1 MTEHARIRKAPAARR
16 SGLRAG
22 RRKRSRAAR
31 YFAFLS
37 YSHKDSE
44 LADWLHRELERF
56 RVPSTLVGRITE
68 HGAIPRRLTPIFRDE
83 RELAAANDLGD
94 EIEDALANSQFLIVL
109 CSPHAARSRWTNAEI
124 DAFKRSRPDGCVLAV
139 IASGEPFASDFA
151 GREEEECFP
160 PALRHRYDRLGRP
173 TAKRAEPLA
182 ADLRGTSE
190 ARRTG
195 FFKLVAGMLGVGLDD
210 LVQREATQRQRR
222 LAFVASASLAG
233 MLVAVLLAVTAI
245 QARDAARDERREAEG
260 LVAFMLGDLKGKLEP
275 IGKLDALDGV
285 GQKVLEY
292 YRGQDASGLSDAGL
306 MQRSQALSLT
316 AQVAFQRGNLNAAD
330 KLFQEAM
337 KGTEEAIRRAPD
349 DPQRLFDHA
358 QSVFYRAQIA
368 AQTGHLDDAE
378 RGFREYQSLGNRMAK
393 LAPND
398 LRWRMEVQ
406 YGEANL
412 GFILLRLRRF
422 PEAAAQFA
430 KAVQTIEAVAALDK
444 ANIDYKLST
453 AETLAWLADA
463 EIARGNLAAATS
475 ARQRQVALLQS
486 LAANSGN
493 VRLREKLIPAQHA
506 LGRMLAAGG
515 HSGEALKEFSGAV
528 TAAEQLMP
536 AEPNNSVWITYAAN
550 AHLAL
555 ANFQIG
561 RRNFAAA
568 AASLDRGCA
577 LASTLGRLS
586 PTAVETRIALWSC
599 SHRRGALSL
608 AQGQAANALDH
619 ASNAAATARKIGS
632 SDRPADSYF
641 LARSL
646 LLEGDA
652 ASRLGDRN
660 RARWAWQ
667 QASALMRTSVQPP
680 WERAVSAELLAR
692 LGQRAEAQAI
702 NAGLRQRRIVNVEI
716 LGI

>member
-1 MTEHARIRKAPAARR
+1 MTEHARIRKAAASRR
-16 SGLRAG
+16 SPARAS
-22 RRKRSRAAR
+22 RRKRRSEAR

-37 YSHKDSE
+37 YSHKDSG
-44 LADWLHRELERF
+44 LADWLHRQLEQF
-56 RVPSTLVGRITE
+56 RVPSSLVGRISE

-83 RELAAANDLGD
+83 RELAAATDLGE
-94 EIEDALANSQFLIVL
+94 EIEEALRNSQFLIVL
-109 CSPHAARSRWTNAEI
+109 CSPAAARSRWTNAEI
-124 DAFKRSRPDGCVLAV
+124 DAFKRTRPDGCILAA
-139 IASGEPFASDFA
+139 IAAGEPFASDSPDSA
-151 GREEEECFP
+151 AEECFP

-182 ADLRGTSE
+182 ADLRGAGE
-190 ARRTG
+190 ARRIG
-195 FFKLVAGMLGVGLDD
+195 FLKLVAGMLGVGLDD

-222 LAFVASASLAG
+222 LGWLAAASIAG
-233 MLVAVLLAVTAI
+233 MALTSTLALTAI

-292 YRGQDASGLSDAGL
+292 YRGQDASGLSDSGL

-358 QSVFYRAQIA
+358 QSVFHRAQIA
-368 AQTGHLDDAE
+368 AQTGRLADAE
-378 RGFREYQSLGNRMAK
+378 RGFREYHSLADRMAK
-393 LAPND
+393 LQPHD

-422 PEAAAQFA
+422 PESAAQFA
-430 KAVQTIEAVAALDK
+430 KAVQTIEAVAALDEG
-444 ANIDYKLST
+444 NVDYKLST

-475 ARQRQVALLQS
+475 ARQKQVALLQS
-486 LAANSGN
+486 LAAKSGN

-515 HSGEALKEFSGAV
+515 RSGEALEEFSGAV
-528 TAAEQLMP
+528 AAAEQLMP
-536 AEPNNSVWITYAAN
+536 AEPNNSVWLTYAAN
-550 AHLAL
+550 AHFAL
-555 ANFQIG
+555 ADYQIG

-568 AASLDRGCA
+568 AAAFDRGCA
-577 LASTLGRLS
+577 LASTLGRLNR
-586 PTAVETRIALWSC
+586 TAVETRIALWSC

-608 AQGQAANALDH
+608 AQGKAASALDH
-619 ASNAAATARKIGS
+619 ASQAETIARKIGS
-632 SDRPADSYF
+632 SDRAADSYF
-641 LARSL
+641 VARSL
-646 LLEGDA
+646 LLVGDA
-652 ASRLGDRN
+652 ASRLGERE
-660 RARWAWQ
+660 RARTAWQ
-667 QASALMRTSVQPP
+667 QASALMQTSVQPP
-680 WERAVSAELLAR
+680 WERAVRAELLIR
-692 LGQRAEAQAI
+692 LGHTAQAQAV
-702 NAGLRQRRIVNVEI
+702 NAGLRQRGIINVEI